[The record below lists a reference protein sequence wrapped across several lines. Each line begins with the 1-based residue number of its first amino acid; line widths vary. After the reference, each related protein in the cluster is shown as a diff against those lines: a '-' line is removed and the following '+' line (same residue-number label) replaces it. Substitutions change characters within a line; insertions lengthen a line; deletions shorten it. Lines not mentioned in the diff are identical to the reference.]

1 METRNIKNTT
11 ELWFYDLWSEGYLKI
26 ADDIIDENYAP
37 EWIQIDK
44 KGAEQVKHEVNYF
57 RSVFPD
63 LKYEIVDKIFTEG
76 KSWTRYN
83 AKATHKGNAW
93 GFEPTNKEVS
103 FEGVTILTFNKEGKI
118 IDRWGSFCFYDI
130 LTGLDLVPPF
140 WELHKAF
147 QKS

>member
-1 METRNIKNTT
+1 MTPKSIENTT
-11 ELWFYDLWSEGYLKI
+11 KLWFNDLWSNGNLNI

-63 LKYEIVDKIFTEG
+63 LKYEIVDKIFTES
-76 KSWTRYN
+76 KSWIRYR

-103 FEGVTILTFNKEGKI
+103 YEGVTILTFNTRGKI

-140 WELHKAF
+140 WELHETF
-147 QKS
+147 QK